1 MSLPGHVACMA
12 EMRNMY
18 IFWLEILEEID
29 HSDDI
34 GINSREILEWI
45 LGSSVG
51 YYETNA
57 AGLI

>member
-1 MSLPGHVACMA
+1 MA